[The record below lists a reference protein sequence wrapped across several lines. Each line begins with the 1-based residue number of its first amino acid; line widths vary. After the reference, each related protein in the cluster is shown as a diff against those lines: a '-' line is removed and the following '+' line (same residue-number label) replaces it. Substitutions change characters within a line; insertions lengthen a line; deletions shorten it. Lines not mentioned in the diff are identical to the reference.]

1 MTGLTIGV
9 VLNLLFLIKGAG
21 SMSTKLSISVDS
33 LFSIVLHSQFGN
45 YAFLFIAAI
54 IIILLLTI
62 FIFRR
67 EIRKIETRKE
77 QEALQQSTKLK
88 EQFLANMSHEF
99 RTPLNA
105 IVGMTRLLRDND
117 PKPEQMNYLNAIKQS
132 SESLMAII
140 NDMLDISKI
149 EAGRIQL
156 TNHPFELRAICESVY
171 NNFQLRALEK
181 KLDYTVHVDEN
192 VPEYLSGD
200 PLRLLQILSNVVDN
214 AIKFTEA
221 GSVSLHCSVKENVQN
236 SPNDV
241 VLLFKV
247 TDTGI
252 GISDSSREKI
262 FESFSQ
268 ESSDTT
274 REYGG
279 AGLGLSVTR
288 KLLELYG
295 GTIDVSSKT
304 GYGSVF
310 KLMIPFEIYRGKSL
324 QKIEISNSQD
334 LRNELKGISVLLV
347 EDIEFNRIVAIDTLM
362 TEIEGVEVDVAANG
376 NEAVAMAGGKVYDV
390 ILMDLQMPELNG
402 YDASRQIRMLEKP
415 HCETPIVAM
424 TASALEDEIYRCY
437 EAGMNDF
444 INKPFDT
451 EMLFKKI
458 LNQMHKSN

>member
-1 MTGLTIGV
+1 MRGLTKV
-9 VLNLLFLIKGAG
+9 YFLTFFFLILGER
-21 SMSTKLSISVDS
+21 V
-33 LFSIVLHSQFGN
+33 FSN
-45 YAFLFIAAI
+45 EAAI
-54 IIILLLTI
+54 PESALCSNVLLAQISTSGWSLVAMVISMILLIILL
-62 FIFRR
+62 FRR
-67 EIRKIETRKE
+67 ERKKMELRKE
-77 QEALQQSTKLK
+77 SEVAQRSTQLK

-117 PKPEQMNYLNAIKQS
+117 PKPEQLNYLHAITQS

-140 NDMLDISKI
+140 NDMLDISKF

-156 TNHPFELRAICESVY
+156 ASHPFEFRAISQSVY

-181 KLDYTVHVDEN
+181 KLDYQVEVDED
-192 VPEYLSGD
+192 VPEFLIGD
-200 PLRLLQILSNVVDN
+200 PLRLLQILSNVVGN

-221 GSVSLHCSVKENVQN
+221 GSVTMNCSVQKSDDNSKKEVF
-236 SPNDV
+236 
-241 VLLFKV
+241 LLFKV
-247 TDTGI
+247 KDTGI
-252 GISDSSREKI
+252 GISDMSRQSI

-268 ESSDTT
+268 ETSDTT
-274 REYGG
+274 RKYGG
-279 AGLGLSVTR
+279 AGLGLSITR

-295 GTIDVSSKT
+295 GTIDVISKT
-304 GYGSVF
+304 GFGSTF
-310 KLMIPFEIYRGKSL
+310 SILIPFEIYTGKLL
-324 QKIEISNSQD
+324 QKMDMPNSQD
-334 LRNELKGISVLLV
+334 LRKALKGISVLLV

-376 NEAVAMAGGKVYDV
+376 NEAVEMAAGKVYDV

-402 YDASRQIRMLEKP
+402 YDASRQIRQLDKP
-415 HCETPIVAM
+415 HSETPIVAM

-458 LNQMHKSN
+458 LNQLEKNK